1 MIIVRSVI
9 SGVRDHFIIR
19 ISEWVMLLPTGGMWF
34 GLKYVQPDMFHSS
47 NSFNQLAN
55 MAQEETWAMFVLFCA
70 VARFGALIVNGTF
83 DVFKY
88 SPHIRAAA
96 SLMGLVFWSQF
107 CVGIFQAY
115 LYDGGSFSGVVA
127 YSTFVALELANMYRS
142 FRDIGSTYADA
153 KRRKNAGVGI

>member
-1 MIIVRSVI
+1 MIVVRSVI

-19 ISEWVMLLPTGGMWF
+19 ISEWVMLVPTSGMWF
-34 GLKYVQPDMFHSS
+34 GLEYVQPNMFATS
-47 NSFNQLAN
+47 NSFKQLDQ
-55 MAQEETWAMFVLFCA
+55 MFTEQTWAMLVLLCA
-70 VARFGALIVNGTF
+70 VARFCALIVNGTF

-96 SLMGLVFWSQF
+96 SILGLIFWSQF

-127 YSTFVALELANMYRS
+127 YSTFVILELANFYRS
-142 FRDIGSTYADA
+142 TKDIGSTYADA
-153 KRRKNAGVGI
+153 KRRKNAGFGI